1 MNVHTYILP
10 MHARITYHL
19 MIMMVQ
25 CDVNECAYVY
35 TTNARAYYVSSYDH
49 DGAMRCK

>member
-25 CDVNECAYVY
+25 CDVNEYAYVY
-35 TTNARAYYVSSYDH
+35 TTNARAY
-49 DGAMRCK
+49 